1 MNGPN
6 TQATCSMCGGH
17 LTVTHV
23 RIVRQRGGDLGVFDG
38 VPVKVCERC
47 GEQYVGLKAA
57 RSMEAALTSRAK
69 PERTVEVPVYALQEA

>member
-1 MNGPN
+1 
-6 TQATCSMCGGH
+6 
-17 LTVTHV
+17 
-23 RIVRQRGGDLGVFDG
+23 
-38 VPVKVCERC
+38 VPAKVCERC